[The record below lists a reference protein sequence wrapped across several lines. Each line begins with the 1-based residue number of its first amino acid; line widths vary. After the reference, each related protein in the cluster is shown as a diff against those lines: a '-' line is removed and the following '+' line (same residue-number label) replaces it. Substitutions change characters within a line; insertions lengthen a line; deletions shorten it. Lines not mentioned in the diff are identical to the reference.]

1 MIELNKINKFFKT
14 GDQEIQVLN
23 DINLKVDK
31 GEMIAIMG
39 PSGSGKSTLL
49 NILGCLDSQT
59 SGNYEVCGKETTN
72 LSSKEKAKMR
82 NSVFGFVVQYFALI
96 DDYTVYENVKL
107 PLKYS
112 TSKKKTS
119 KKEIINLLE
128 TLGIGEKKDRYPSE
142 LSGGQSQRVAIARAM
157 SNNPQIILAD
167 EPTGALDKKNGNDV
181 MSIFQKLNK
190 EGKTIIVVTHDEKI
204 AKMCKRIIL
213 LEDGKIISDVKIQ
226 DRE

>member
-14 GDQEIQVLN
+14 GDEEIQVLN

-59 SGNYEVCGKETTN
+59 SGTYEVCGKEITN

-82 NSVFGFVVQYFALI
+82 NSMFGFVVQYFALI

-112 TSKKKTS
+112 TVKKKIS

-157 SNNPQIILAD
+157 SNDPQIILAD

-213 LEDGKIISDVKIQ
+213 IEDGKIISDVKIQ

>member
-1 MIELNKINKFFKT
+1 MIELNKIDKFFKT

-59 SGNYEVCGKETTN
+59 SGTYKVCGKEITN

-157 SNNPQIILAD
+157 SNDPQIILAD

-213 LEDGKIISDVKIQ
+213 LEDGKIISDVKI
-226 DRE
+226 